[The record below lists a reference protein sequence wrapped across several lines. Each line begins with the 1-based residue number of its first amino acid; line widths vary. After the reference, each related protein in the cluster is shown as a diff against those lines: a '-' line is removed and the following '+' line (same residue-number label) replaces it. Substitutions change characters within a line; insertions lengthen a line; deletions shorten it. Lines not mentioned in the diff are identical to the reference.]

1 MAPGGVLEAL
11 SCHLEGRS
19 HRKHRDEW
27 APLGTGP
34 ACDPGAGGT
43 SMLWGKRKPLPV
55 QGLLEV
61 ELGGLEPPTS

>member
-19 HRKHRDEW
+19 HRKQGDEW
-27 APLGTGP
+27 APLGTRLG
-34 ACDPGAGGT
+34 CDPGAGGT
-43 SMLWGKRKPLPV
+43 SMPQGKRKPPPQ